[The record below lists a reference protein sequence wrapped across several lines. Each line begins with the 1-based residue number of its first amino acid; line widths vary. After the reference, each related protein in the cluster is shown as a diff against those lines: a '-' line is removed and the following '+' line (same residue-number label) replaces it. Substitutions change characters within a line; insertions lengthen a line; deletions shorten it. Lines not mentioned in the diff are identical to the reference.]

1 MVVEQGFKGGLR
13 CLTDEGP
20 YRAIS
25 LVVIDVD
32 EIRNPFHHGGI
43 VVQIF
48 QRNAQLLALLLILP
62 LIHIEL
68 AKEGFVSEEI
78 TSRKLGEYM
87 IYRACTLRHLLA
99 NPVVMS
105 QLLEHEERL
114 GELN

>member
-1 MVVEQGFKGGLR
+1 MRGLA
-13 CLTDEGP
+13 DEGP

-25 LVVIDVD
+25 LVVIDFD

-48 QRNAQLLALLLILP
+48 QSDAQLLALLLILP
-62 LIHIEL
+62 LICIEL
-68 AKEGFVSEEI
+68 TKEGFVSEEI

-87 IYRACTLRHLLA
+87 IYRACPLRHPLA
-99 NPVVMS
+99 NPVVVS